1 MKKNKIQLLKPI
13 DVGQIIPVK
22 KKHDHDK
29 LSGFLLSVT
38 YDGVAR
44 NNTSRLSKMGLL
56 SGGYGFSWTTIS
68 VENNKTVVDY
78 FFREGALFPEPF
90 AHANKFRNNV
100 LEIINGF
107 NPVRVSGIE
116 TQYALS
122 LFDELYVSGYCVT
135 VGYSD
140 ALLKNPYFIK
150 YLPYAKSTIKD
161 ISCMDKMVNVK
172 YLFSNKRNENVAC
185 VWQNADDFR
194 KNMLARIKHENIK

>member
-1 MKKNKIQLLKPI
+1 MKKFLHGCTVKSLSRYMSIAIIIATPI
-13 DVGQIIPVK
+13 KEFSLP
-22 KKHDHDK
+22 
-29 LSGFLLSVT
+29 
-38 YDGVAR
+38 
-44 NNTSRLSKMGLL
+44 NTLVNPEMNS
-56 SGGYGFSWTTIS
+56 TI
-68 VENNKTVVDY
+68 NTN
-78 FFREGALFPEPF
+78 
-90 AHANKFRNNV
+90 NNV

-161 ISCMDKMVNVK
+161 ISCMDKVVNVK
-172 YLFSNKRNENVAC
+172 YLFSNKRIIL
-185 VWQNADDFR
+185 FIII
-194 KNMLARIKHENIK
+194 LH